1 MQSEYGLRLPD
12 EAIQKIK
19 AHRPDPEILNKY
31 FSCIGEVQRIDLEKD
46 KFAVIPLK
54 ALRMVANLPLD
65 QREKIAFRLIDLM
78 LLYPDC
84 FKWARRTD
92 QIKTNRLQKEI
103 HEFEEIR

>member
-1 MQSEYGLRLPD
+1 MIGSDNLTLPD

-19 AHRPDPEILNKY
+19 AHRPDPETLKKF
-31 FSCIGEVQRIDLEKD
+31 FSCIGEVQQIDLEKD
-46 KFAVIPLK
+46 KFAVIPIK
-54 ALRMVANLPLD
+54 ALRMVANLPME

-78 LLYPDC
+78 LLYPDY

-92 QIKTNRLQKEI
+92 QVKTDRLQNKI